1 MSAQTTFLGTGWS
14 FPPEFAR
21 REGLKTVSDELDIHE
36 SLIILL
42 STRPGERIM
51 QPDFGC
57 GLRAQ
62 VFEVMS
68 EGAAMTIKDLIA
80 RAILFFEPR
89 ITLDRI
95 VMDDSAIID
104 GLLQIRLEYT
114 IRTTNSRH
122 NMVYPFYFREGTNV
136 SL

>member
-1 MSAQTTFLGTGWS
+1 VSAHTTFLGTGWS
-14 FPPEFAR
+14 FPPEFAKR
-21 REGLKTVSDELDIHE
+21 GGLKTVSDEQDIHE

-68 EGAAMTIKDLIA
+68 EGAVMAIKDLIA

-95 VMDDSAIID
+95 VMDDSEIID
-104 GLLQIRLEYT
+104 GLLRIRLEYT

-136 SL
+136 PL